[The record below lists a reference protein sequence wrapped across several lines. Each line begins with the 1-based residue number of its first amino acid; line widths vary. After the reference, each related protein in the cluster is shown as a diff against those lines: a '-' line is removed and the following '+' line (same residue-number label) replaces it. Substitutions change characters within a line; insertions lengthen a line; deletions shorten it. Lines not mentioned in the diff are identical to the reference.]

1 MCPLSPTGSI
11 ANRPGRLRVAG
22 ERRGR
27 VSFASSEIQS
37 MDGKILADAEL
48 VLMDIPE
55 SQFTDVDLEA
65 MGWRVYLDEEVG

>member
-1 MCPLSPTGSI
+1 
-11 ANRPGRLRVAG
+11 
-22 ERRGR
+22 
-27 VSFASSEIQS
+27 